1 VVVRQSNAAAGLLAA
16 VLVIVVSKKIFRF
29 ACIRETTCRP
39 PIKYMLE
46 SGAPQQYGTMVIFGN
61 EVRVRIVNPVS
72 TRGNKFI
79 GLVHNPGTDAKPL
92 LDLAV

>member
-1 VVVRQSNAAAGLLAA
+1 
-16 VLVIVVSKKIFRF
+16 
-29 ACIRETTCRP
+29 
-39 PIKYMLE
+39 MLE